1 MLAQNASVQQA
12 RIAMKRFGR
21 LDNGGRSLVAGFV
34 FAALFWALALSASP
48 QLHQRVHGD
57 SNRVEHSC
65 AVTLISSGSYE
76 HASYPPLVNVPQPK
90 VGFTKTAVTNSVWV
104 QPLLLCAH
112 VFAHAPPSVES

>member
-1 MLAQNASVQQA
+1 
-12 RIAMKRFGR
+12 MKRFGR
-21 LDNGGRSLVAGFV
+21 SDNAGRSLVAGVV

-65 AVTLISSGSYE
+65 AVTLIASGSYE
-76 HASYPPLVNVPQPK
+76 HAAHPPLVIAPQPK
-90 VGFTKTAVTNSVWV
+90 IAFSKPAVLNSVWV

-112 VFAHAPPSVES
+112 VFAHAPPSVGS